1 LKSPFIFLFSGQN
14 RKHVPQVFILLAT
27 GKSTS
32 SSAVPLPAVI
42 RQAQEMGV
50 KVIVV
55 GVATALGPA
64 PRRRVDNLIAS
75 VGSVVSSS
83 DVFTAY
89 DGIQGVEN
97 ILPMIVDS
105 VCAGKAFVDSG
116 I

>member
-1 LKSPFIFLFSGQN
+1 
-14 RKHVPQVFILLAT
+14 
-27 GKSTS
+27 
-32 SSAVPLPAVI
+32 
-42 RQAQEMGV
+42 MGV

-116 I
+116 ILFICGLHIFQNVARTYCQFTAERIRKSRFLFSA